1 VTGRA
6 STGNAGRE
14 VEVRAPA
21 GRVFRFRITEDDTA
35 VLLIDGHPAVGID
48 IDGAGHWRD
57 GEVWERLGGGSVT
70 ERYVVVRD
78 MTAEQFHGLAPHL
91 HLPPTWFGRFKGGP
105 DEPRDISLDSGEWS
119 CGSDAALDL
128 AIAYLRQCG
137 LAYDETRTVRHQP
150 PYGDQTGHRPDP
162 EGGPEPAETD
172 RS

>member
-1 VTGRA
+1 
-6 STGNAGRE
+6 
-14 VEVRAPA
+14 
-21 GRVFRFRITEDDTA
+21 
-35 VLLIDGHPAVGID
+35 
-48 IDGAGHWRD
+48 
-57 GEVWERLGGGSVT
+57 VWERLGGGSVT